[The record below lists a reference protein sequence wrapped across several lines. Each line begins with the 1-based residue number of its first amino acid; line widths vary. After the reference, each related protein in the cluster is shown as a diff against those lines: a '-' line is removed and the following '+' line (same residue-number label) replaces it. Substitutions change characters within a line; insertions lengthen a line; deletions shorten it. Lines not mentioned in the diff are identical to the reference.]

1 MSNPHVYVAGKGEA
15 ERQSTNRR
23 EAAEVAASHFVLSY
37 LAVSSR
43 WLTMSL

>member
-1 MSNPHVYVAGKGEA
+1 MSNPHVYVARQGEA
-15 ERQSTNRR
+15 ERQGTNRR
-23 EAAEVAASHFVLSY
+23 EAAEVAASHLFLPY